1 MTISFSSA
9 NTRNISN
16 VNGTDLNSNGVSV
29 TAGQLV
35 VYVGRWEAGGS
46 SDAATV
52 SVSDNLSSTW
62 DTVRYERTASS
73 EDSNIAVSWA
83 LAASTGTMTVTG
95 TLSAGREY
103 RRAQLT
109 IYDTSGVTLADNDIA
124 TSPTNSSTWTG
135 GSVDYTDG
143 DLTVCCLGNYN
154 SSSDPGVASSGMTE
168 ATSGEFVHTFYRV
181 MSGSGTFSPVG
192 DWASDDSYAV
202 VSLLFTEEG
211 GTTVNITGQ
220 AVTSAQGALTITG
233 AAAVAITGQS
243 STLGQGT
250 LTVTT
255 GGAVSVSLTGQSAA
269 FSQGTISATGAAS
282 VAITG
287 QASTLGQGTISVT
300 AGGAV
305 SVTLSGQ
312 ASTVSQ
318 GSLVATGA
326 ALVSIT
332 GQEITSAQGTITVSI
347 SAAPT
352 IVSLSGQ
359 AITSNIGTISLQ
371 TANIISLVGQSM
383 TFSQGSVTVT
393 GDVPTVP
400 DADGITVS
408 GSFGNGVSFTASFGN
423 GIAVKGKL

>member
-168 ATSGEFVHTFYRV
+168 GTSGTLVHTFYRV

-202 VSLLFTEEG
+202 VSLLFTEG
-211 GTTVNITGQ
+211 GAT
-220 AVTSAQGALTITG
+220 A
-233 AAAVAITGQS
+233 AITG
-243 STLGQGT
+243 TATATINEDDIVTGGKTVIIT
-250 LTVTT
+250 LT
-255 GGAVSVSLTGQSAA
+255 
-269 FSQGTISATGAAS
+269 
-282 VAITG
+282 
-287 QASTLGQGTISVT
+287 
-300 AGGAV
+300 
-305 SVTLSGQ
+305 
-312 ASTVSQ
+312 
-318 GSLVATGA
+318 
-326 ALVSIT
+326 
-332 GQEITSAQGTITVSI
+332 
-347 SAAPT
+347 
-352 IVSLSGQ
+352 
-359 AITSNIGTISLQ
+359 
-371 TANIISLVGQSM
+371 
-383 TFSQGSVTVT
+383 
-393 GDVPTVP
+393 GDT
-400 DADGITVS
+400 
-408 GSFGNGVSFTASFGN
+408 
-423 GIAVKGKL
+423 

>member
-9 NTRNISN
+9 DTRNISN

-168 ATSGEFVHTFYRV
+168 GTSGALVHTFYRV

-211 GTTVNITGQ
+211 
-220 AVTSAQGALTITG
+220 ATSALTGTITASVTESDIVNGGKTLIITITG
-233 AAAVAITGQS
+233 DTWKAAGTGPIGSTADTQALIDGFSAASSPTNGWNNEVRDKAATTEVVRTSATVATWTVAAQAGYDITAQETITG
-243 STLGQGT
+243 TIPIAAL
-250 LTVTT
+250 TT
-255 GGAVSVSLTGQSAA
+255 G
-269 FSQGTISATGAAS
+269 
-282 VAITG
+282 
-287 QASTLGQGTISVT
+287 
-300 AGGAV
+300 AG
-305 SVTLSGQ
+305 
-312 ASTVSQ
+312 
-318 GSLVATGA
+318 
-326 ALVSIT
+326 
-332 GQEITSAQGTITVSI
+332 
-347 SAAPT
+347 T
-352 IVSLSGQ
+352 IVSTPTFTIDPVSGF
-359 AITSNIGTISLQ
+359 Q
-371 TANIISLVGQSM
+371 TAWARNTNRLIGG
-383 TFSQGSVTVT
+383 F
-393 GDVPTVP
+393 
-400 DADGITVS
+400 
-408 GSFGNGVSFTASFGN
+408 
-423 GIAVKGKL
+423 